1 MRAIGQ
7 NPSEAEIQVSE
18 NISEFR
24 DDNVCQDMV
33 NQVDQDG
40 TGSIDFPE
48 FLMMMALKAESE
60 NAEDEIREAF
70 RVFDGVGQI
79 DDTFLVL
86 NLIYRMAMGSLTD
99 KSWLWL

>member
-48 FLMMMALKAESE
+48 FLMMMALKA
-60 NAEDEIREAF
+60 DEIREAF

-86 NLIYRMAMGSLTD
+86 NHIYRMAMGSLTD